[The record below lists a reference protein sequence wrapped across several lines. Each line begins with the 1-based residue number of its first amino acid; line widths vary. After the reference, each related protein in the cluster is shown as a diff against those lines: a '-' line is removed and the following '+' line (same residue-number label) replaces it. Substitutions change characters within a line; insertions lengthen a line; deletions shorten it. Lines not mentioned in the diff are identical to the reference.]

1 MKYYKL
7 FILSLLSVMF
17 LTYSCKKDTNDTV
30 ENIQSAKD
38 NAFAST
44 MFDDVFKQVDD
55 ASKEMDENLMNTK
68 LNKDSVI
75 LYGQNATITVK
86 PLGNNF
92 PKYINVDFGD
102 TNTLCQ
108 DGRERRGEINYEI
121 SDWYRKTGCVI
132 NVTVQDYYV
141 NDHKIEGL
149 KTITNEGFT
158 ADSNRYYSVV
168 VNNGQITKVNGDII
182 SWATNRVNEWVS
194 GETTVFNPW
203 DDEYLISGAS
213 NGTNANG
220 NNFTITIT
228 DSLDV
233 RVSCRWIRAGE
244 IKIESG
250 NNSPIYVDYGNGN
263 CDADATATINGNSY
277 NFVMN

>member
-1 MKYYKL
+1 MRYYKL

-168 VNNGQITKVNGDII
+168 VNNGQITKINGDII

-250 NNSPIYVDYGNGN
+250 NNNPIYVDYGNGN